1 MSTKETP
8 AAPTAP
14 RADAEA
20 IIAAAERLSSPY
32 PFGLADGNEVLVLPE
47 GKQIH
52 SLRRF
57 VEENRLTPERRRGT
71 CVVQELGSF
80 IGQTNRFK
88 DADSVLFADRT
99 PAKPSLLAV
108 LDYHRAGAE
117 EAIGEKARFGQ
128 HRIAYPFPLAAEWQ
142 AWMQGNG
149 QKMSQGDF
157 AAFLESRITDV
168 LPPPLAGDLTDERF
182 AGLLEFARV
191 VQGTWAGPAQLV
203 ELSRGLSIR
212 QAAKVKDVRNLASG
226 EVQVQYETEH
236 HDDAGQPLR
245 VPQLFLLGIPVF
257 EAGPAYR
264 VAARL
269 RYRLNGG
276 TVTWFYEL
284 WRPDLSLRHAFDQA
298 CDEARIGTGLPLVF
312 GTPESA

>member
-1 MSTKETP
+1 MN
-8 AAPTAP
+8 AAPKAE
-14 RADAEA
+14 AEA
-20 IIAAAERLSSPY
+20 IIAAVSRLSEAY
-32 PFGLADGNEVLVLPE
+32 PHTLADGEVLVLPE

-57 VEENRLTPERRRGT
+57 IDENRLTPERRRGT
-71 CVVQELGSF
+71 CVVQELASF
-80 IGQTNRFK
+80 IDQANRFK

-108 LDYHRAGAE
+108 LDYHRAGSE
-117 EAIGEKARFGQ
+117 EKIGEKARFGQ
-128 HRIAYPFPLAAEWQ
+128 HRIAYPFPLSEEWKAWAA
-142 AWMQGNG
+142 GNG

-157 AAFLESRITDV
+157 AALLEDRVTDV
-168 LPPPLAGDLTDERF
+168 LPPPLADDLTDGRF
-182 AGLLEFARV
+182 AGLLEFARLV
-191 VQGTWAGPAQLV
+191 HGSWAGPAQLV

-236 HDDAGQPLR
+236 QDAAGQPLR

-269 RYRLNGG
+269 RYRLTGG
-276 TVTWFYEL
+276 AVSWFYEL
-284 WRPDLSLRHAFDQA
+284 WRPDLSLRHAFDLA
-298 CDEARIGTGLPLVF
+298 CEEARVGTGLPLVF
-312 GTPESA
+312 GAPE